1 VSKTVL
7 VTGAS
12 GFIGKFVVPA
22 LAKQGWQVRAVAR
35 EPNSIVAKPG
45 IEIVAMPDLKDQ
57 VHWAPLLDGASHMVH
72 LAGIAHSP
80 GMLPDDVYSRV
91 NALSV
96 GALAKAARGRI
107 ERLVLMSS
115 VRAQAGLSSEHV
127 ITEADTPRPTD
138 AYGRSKLEA
147 ERLVG
152 ESGVAFTVLRP
163 AVVYGPGVKGNISS
177 LATLAKTPMPLPFG
191 ALNNRRSLL
200 AIENLASAI
209 SLVLDSKQA
218 LGETFLVADREPISV
233 GDMVAS
239 MREGLGRSPPS
250 RAGAGTR
257 GAALDGLVRQ
267 GSGMGAAL
275 RKFRHRLREASGA
288 RLGPAR
294 NLARRLGPDDA
305 SACQWRGIAPSPCKG
320 EGRGGGQEHCVDP

>member
-1 VSKTVL
+1 MSKTIL

-22 LAKQGWQVRAVAR
+22 LAKQGWQVRAAAR
-35 EPNSIVAKPG
+35 DPNSILAKPG
-45 IEIVAMPDLKDQ
+45 VEIVAMPDLKDA
-57 VHWAPLLDGASHMVH
+57 VDWAPLLDGVSHVVH

-80 GMLPDDVYSRV
+80 GMLPDDVYARI

-96 GALAKAARGRI
+96 GALAKAAKGRI

-115 VRAQAGLSSEHV
+115 VRAQAGLASDHV

-147 ERLVG
+147 ERLIG
-152 ESGVAFTVLRP
+152 DSGVAFTVLRP

-209 SLVLDSKQA
+209 SLALTSERA
-218 LGETFLVADREPISV
+218 LGETYLVADREPISV
-233 GDMVAS
+233 GDMVAA
-239 MREGLGRSPPS
+239 MREGLGRSPH
-250 RAGAGTR
+250 
-257 GAALDGLVRQ
+257 LVRVPERAVRRLMASFGKEAEWERLSGNFVIDSAKLQ
-267 GSGMGAAL
+267 GLGWDPRVTS
-275 RKFRHRLREASGA
+275 REGLA
-288 RLGPAR
+288 RMMRGPA
-294 NLARRLGPDDA
+294 NGA
-305 SACQWRGIAPSPCKG
+305 SAA
-320 EGRGGGQEHCVDP
+320 

>member
-12 GFIGKFVVPA
+12 GFIGKFVVPV
-22 LAKQGWQVRAVAR
+22 LAEQGWQVRAAAR
-35 EPNSIVAKPG
+35 NPGAIPATQG
-45 IEIVAMPDLKDQ
+45 IEIVALPDLKGIID
-57 VHWAPLLDGASHMVH
+57 WAPLLDGASRVVH

-96 GALAKAARGRI
+96 GAIAKAARGRI

-115 VRAQAGLSSEHV
+115 VRAQAGLSSDHV
-127 ITEADTPRPTD
+127 ITEADTPQPTD

-147 ERLVG
+147 ERLVR

-177 LATLAKTPMPLPFG
+177 LATLARTPMPLPFG

-200 AIENLASAI
+200 AIENLAEAI

-218 LGETFLVADREPISV
+218 RGETYLVADREPISV

-239 MREGLGRSPPS
+239 MREGLGRSPH
-250 RAGAGTR
+250 
-257 GAALDGLVRQ
+257 LVRVPERAVRRLLASFGKEAEWERLSGKFVIDATKLQ
-267 GSGMGAAL
+267 GIGWDPRVAS
-275 RKFRHRLREASGA
+275 REG
-288 RLGPAR
+288 
-294 NLARRLGPDDA
+294 LARMMRAPANGA
-305 SACQWRGIAPSPCKG
+305 SAG
-320 EGRGGGQEHCVDP
+320 

>member
-1 VSKTVL
+1 MTKTVL

-12 GFIGKFVVPA
+12 GFLGTFVVPA
-22 LAKQGWQVRAVAR
+22 LAKEGWEVRAAAR
-35 EPNSIVAKPG
+35 DPASIPATRGV
-45 IEIVAMPDLKDQ
+45 EIVAMPDLKSTID
-57 VHWAPLLDGASHMVH
+57 WAPLLEGASHVVH
-72 LAGIAHSP
+72 LAGIAHAP
-80 GMLPDDVYSRV
+80 GMLPDEIYARI
-91 NALSV
+91 NADSV
-96 GALAKAARGRI
+96 GALAKAAKGRI

-115 VRAQAGLSSEHV
+115 VRAQVGLASDHV
-127 ITEADTPRPTD
+127 ITEADEPRPTD

-209 SLVLDSKQA
+209 SVA
-218 LGETFLVADREPISV
+218 LTSGRAAGETFLVADREPISV

-239 MREGLGRSPPS
+239 MREGLGRSPH
-250 RAGAGTR
+250 
-257 GAALDGLVRQ
+257 LVRVPERAVRRLMASF
-267 GSGMGAAL
+267 GKEADWERLSGN
-275 RKFRHRLREASGA
+275 FVIDTA
-288 RLGPAR
+288 RLQGLGWDPRVTSRQGLARMMRGPA
-294 NLARRLGPDDA
+294 NGA
-305 SACQWRGIAPSPCKG
+305 SAG
-320 EGRGGGQEHCVDP
+320 